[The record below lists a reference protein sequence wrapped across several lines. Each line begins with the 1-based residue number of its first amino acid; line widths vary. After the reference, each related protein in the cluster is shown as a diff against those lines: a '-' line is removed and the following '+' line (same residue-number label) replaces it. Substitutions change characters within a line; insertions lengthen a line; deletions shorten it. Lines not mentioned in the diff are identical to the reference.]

1 MRIVHLDEWKRN
13 HNPKVKKVKFGDP
26 DAAEVRRQQL
36 GDWLMFQ
43 ACDWRICA
51 AIRKDSIGMLCHI
64 ATVMHTLGI
73 CAMVFGLAALLIVGF
88 LNIVQ
93 VSDHRSVA

>member
-1 MRIVHLDEWKRN
+1 ML
-13 HNPKVKKVKFGDP
+13 P
-26 DAAEVRRQQL
+26 
-36 GDWLMFQ
+36 

-64 ATVMHTLGI
+64 APVMHTLGI

-93 VSDHRSVA
+93 DLLSRSVFEAPSRSSESFAIRLVQPAAEIPDVQLENRSDDHRSVA